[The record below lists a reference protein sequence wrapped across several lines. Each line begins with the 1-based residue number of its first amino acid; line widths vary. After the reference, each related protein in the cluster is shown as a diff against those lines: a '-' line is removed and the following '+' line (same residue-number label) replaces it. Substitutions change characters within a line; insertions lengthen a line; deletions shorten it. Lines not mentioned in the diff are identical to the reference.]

1 MNVSDIEAPRE
12 GSAGAYDA
20 MDVKD
25 VARRSDGGI
34 GGLCPVTPMSAKR
47 SEADA
52 ATDHEVE
59 LPFRVLIPRGDPEV
73 VPESAMPSER
83 P

>member
-1 MNVSDIEAPRE
+1 MRWTSRTWRVGPMGGSEVSAP
-12 GSAGAYDA
+12 
-20 MDVKD
+20 M
-25 VARRSDGGI
+25 
-34 GGLCPVTPMSAKR
+34 TPMSAKR

-59 LPFRVLIPRGDPEV
+59 LPFRVLIPVGGAEV
-73 VPESAMPSER
+73 PPESAMPSER

>member
-1 MNVSDIEAPRE
+1 MGD
-12 GSAGAYDA
+12 
-20 MDVKD
+20 
-25 VARRSDGGI
+25 RRSLPPDTHEREEVGGRR
-34 GGLCPVTPMSAKR
+34 GDRL
-47 SEADA
+47 
-52 ATDHEVE
+52 EVE

>member
-1 MNVSDIEAPRE
+1 
-12 GSAGAYDA
+12 

-25 VARRSDGGI
+25 VARRSDGGSS
-34 GGLCPVTPMSAKR
+34 LCPVTPMSAR

-59 LPFRVLIPRGDPEV
+59 LPFRVLIPRSDPEV
-73 VPESAMPSER
+73 LPESAMPSER

>member
-1 MNVSDIEAPRE
+1 
-12 GSAGAYDA
+12 
-20 MDVKD
+20 
-25 VARRSDGGI
+25 
-34 GGLCPVTPMSAKR
+34 MSAKR

-73 VPESAMPSER
+73 LPESAMPSER